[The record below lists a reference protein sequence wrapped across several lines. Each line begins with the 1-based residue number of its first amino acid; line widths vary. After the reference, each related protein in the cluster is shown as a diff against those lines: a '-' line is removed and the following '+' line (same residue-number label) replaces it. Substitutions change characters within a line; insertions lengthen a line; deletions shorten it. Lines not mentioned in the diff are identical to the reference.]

1 MQLIK
6 DTNKRLMQQTK
17 VKSRKKMTVITEL
30 QDRMTAGLQDRK
42 TARPQDYIIPFEIA
56 VLTSAAVFFELNL
69 TSRFFRW
76 LSTVELLM
84 KSLSAIS

>member
-1 MQLIK
+1 
-6 DTNKRLMQQTK
+6 
-17 VKSRKKMTVITEL
+17 MTVITEL

-69 TSRFFRW
+69 TSRFFR
-76 LSTVELLM
+76 
-84 KSLSAIS
+84 